1 MDAVIPSPPRRRCNR
16 TRKLNFALLL
26 QDKKGTMNRCT
37 VVLMTASLA
46 FASLY
51 SNAQQTPKPT
61 APGKTV
67 SGAST
72 NSGPL
77 PGEATFN
84 EFLKHMFGWNQD
96 LTWKVVEIKPSEAT
110 GLSEAT
116 VIFNTPKGQQVTRLY
131 VTADQKYAFTGE
143 LVPFGSDPFA
153 EARQQLKS
161 VDGPSE
167 GPKDAVLT
175 IVEFGDLECPACK
188 AAQPNIIKLM
198 QEEPKVRL
206 VFENF
211 PLTQIHKW
219 ALTGA
224 KYLDCLGRA
233 NNDAVWKFIATVYD
247 HQAEVNE
254 QNVDQMLKGYVKDAG
269 GDPDAIVACVA
280 KPETAKRVADTQALG
295 EKVNI
300 ASTPTFFI
308 NGRRIV
314 GFSANIPYDAVKSMV
329 DFEIANAGK

>member
-1 MDAVIPSPPRRRCNR
+1 
-16 TRKLNFALLL
+16 
-26 QDKKGTMNRCT
+26 MNRCT

-46 FASLY
+46 IASLY
-51 SNAQQTPKPT
+51 STAQQTPAAKPNPPAKT
-61 APGKTV
+61 ASST
-67 SGAST
+67 ST
-72 NSGPL
+72 NSQGSL
-77 PGEATFN
+77 PSEAIYN

-116 VIFNTPKGQQVTRLY
+116 VIFNTPKGQQATRIY
-131 VTADQKYAFTGE
+131 VTTDQKYAFTGE
-143 LVPFGSDPFA
+143 LVPFGADPFA
-153 EARQQLKS
+153 EARQHLKGAN
-161 VDGPSE
+161 GPSQ
-167 GPKDAVLT
+167 GPKDAVIS

-188 AAQPNIIKLM
+188 AAQPNITKVM

-224 KYLDCLGRA
+224 KYVDCLGRA
-233 NNDAVWKFIATVYD
+233 NNDAAWKFIATVYD
-247 HQAEVNE
+247 HQTEVTE

-269 GDPDAIVACVA
+269 GDPDGIAACVV
-280 KPETAKRVADTQALG
+280 KPETAKRVVDAQALG
-295 EKVNI
+295 EKLNI

-314 GFSANIPYDAVKSMV
+314 GFSSNVPYDAVKSMV